1 MESPP
6 LTGELL
12 TLANAHKRLVMDLP
26 AGTAPAYIT
35 LRKHAAS
42 GRLDK
47 IAVER
52 PGKWTVYPYGELL
65 AMYAPSSA
73 NPRSNTPKDGTQED
87 AAIKRVSG
95 LRESTDRHLEQGKHQ
110 VAQPPALASLS
121 IEEITQRVTAELVPV
136 LEKTIA
142 AQISQAFET
151 SLGDVIER
159 LDSVAMDARNLK
171 RPDGYSWSRRTRP
184 SRHAD
189 SRRAEEPIHRAQCQA
204 DPAIR
209 RSRWPGF
216 SETWPRSNRHS
227 RICAGDEQNTGR
239 IPKFHCQRSLP
250 VRQ

>member
-52 PGKWTVYPYGELL
+52 PGKWTVYPYGALL

-95 LRESTDRHLEQGKHQ
+95 PRESTDRHLEQGKHQ

-159 LDSVAMDARNLK
+159 LESVARDARNLEATRRVLMVK
-171 RPDGYSWSRRTRP
+171 ADEAEQARRLQASGGAYSSRPTPGGSGDSEIQMARIQRDLAEIKQALADLRR
-184 SRHAD
+184 
-189 SRRAEEPIHRAQCQA
+189 
-204 DPAIR
+204 
-209 RSRWPGF
+209 
-216 SETWPRSNRHS
+216 
-227 RICAGDEQNTGR
+227 
-239 IPKFHCQRSLP
+239 
-250 VRQ
+250 